1 MDISYWIFIL
11 IVYLISQWVQSRTK
25 NISDESNKLN
35 NEDFSVDEKDDSFQN
50 QNLPQWIKNLDPQGN
65 SFEDLSFNQSD
76 DFNIENISQT
86 EKSVN
91 VSEQNILDD
100 ELSEDIKEDIEE
112 KVLDGIEEVNEEKV
126 LDGIEEVNEEELQNF
141 NQPILEDLNEKKFN
155 PRKNKSFNIFD
166 ILQSKRDIK
175 KAILLNEILSLPRAL
190 NKYSIK
196 K

>member
-25 NISDESNKLN
+25 NISDENNKLN
-35 NEDFSVDEKDDSFQN
+35 NEGFSPDEKNDSFQN

-76 DFNIENISQT
+76 DFNIENISKT

-91 VSEQNILDD
+91 VIEQNIQDD

-112 KVLDGIEEVNEEKV
+112 KVLDGIEEVNEE
-126 LDGIEEVNEEELQNF
+126 ENF

>member
-35 NEDFSVDEKDDSFQN
+35 NEDFSLDKKDDSFQN

-112 KVLDGIEEVNEEKV
+112 KVLDGIEEVNEE
-126 LDGIEEVNEEELQNF
+126 ELQNF

-155 PRKNKSFNIFD
+155 PTKNKSFNIFD
-166 ILQSKRDIK
+166 TLQSKRDIK